1 MKLNAK
7 NQNWRNWMVKSTTW
21 NSTTLNAKSTTWMPN
36 PTITCHSKHI
46 QKYWMLTIIIDVMV
60 CVMETTLDI
69 SIRIEIVHIF
79 DFQINVHKHVEEKNQ
94 PFGVTFF
101 KEVMQI
107 TTSNTLHYFLLTL
120 ISCHVIWWNRLVNKR
135 SWCLLTKWGESF
147 VYLLRSSYV
156 VLR

>member
-1 MKLNAK
+1 
-7 NQNWRNWMVKSTTW
+7 
-21 NSTTLNAKSTTWMPN
+21 MPN

-60 CVMETTLDI
+60 CVMETTVDI

-94 PFGVTFF
+94 PSGVTFFAVYF

-107 TTSNTLHYFLLTL
+107 TTSNTLHCFLLTL
-120 ISCHVIWWNRLVNKR
+120 ISCHVIWWNCLVNKR
-135 SWCLLTKWGESF
+135 SWCLLTKWGESLQHK
-147 VYLLRSSYV
+147 VIQLIIKIRSNVRMIDTSI
-156 VLR
+156 RCRANPHPKK